1 MMHERTSVGCGQ
13 AMTAADWEALLGA
26 RSLRDHD
33 QHELELDRREGQSED
48 GSLLQSAG
56 ARRCQQAL
64 ACSRTARIQAA
75 CAMIQWLVDQLRTL
89 TNDGEEKVY

>member
-1 MMHERTSVGCGQ
+1 MMHERRSVGCGQ
-13 AMTAADWEALLGA
+13 AMTDADWEALLRA

-56 ARRCQQAL
+56 ARRSQTL
-64 ACSRTARIQAA
+64 AGSRTARIQAA